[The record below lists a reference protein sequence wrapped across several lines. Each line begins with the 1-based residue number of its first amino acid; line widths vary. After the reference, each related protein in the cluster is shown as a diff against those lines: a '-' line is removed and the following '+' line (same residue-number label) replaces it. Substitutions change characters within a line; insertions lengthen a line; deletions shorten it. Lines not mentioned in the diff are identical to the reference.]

1 MSKNVAK
8 APRLRL
14 EIEQKTLDRIK
25 KDGESFL
32 NRLAQKSVGDV
43 IERYKRGIAQLV
55 VSLTSGT
62 GTGDV
67 VSEYELICEAVPGGL
82 DDERGYATRKM
93 RKQPDSEQLVF
104 VRNGYLVEFP
114 KGVIPSSVRLIRAKE
129 RVKALGDILAPCL
142 YTVLKRDSVGAERE
156 SGISRPDLS
165 GDGSDSI
172 NSIVEARSQVVK
184 SVRSEVSEMRRDG
197 LSELELV
204 YFLVRVIRIRLDNYA
219 AFIGLPEDLSLPL
232 KIRDAFLRK
241 RDLAA

>member
-1 MSKNVAK
+1 MSTDVAES
-8 APRLRL
+8 PRFRFKIGQ
-14 EIEQKTLDRIK
+14 ETLDRIK

-32 NRLAQKSVGDV
+32 NRLTPKSVGDV
-43 IERYKRGIAQLV
+43 IERYKRGVAQLV

-67 VSEYELICEAVPGGL
+67 VSEYELIFETVPGGL
-82 DDERGYATRKM
+82 DDEGGYATRKM
-93 RKQPDSEQLVF
+93 PKQPDSEQLVF

-129 RVKALGDILAPCL
+129 RVKTLGDILAPCL
-142 YTVLKRDSVGAERE
+142 HTVLKRDGVVAERE
-156 SGISRPDLS
+156 SGVSRPDLS
-165 GDGSDSI
+165 SGDSDSI
-172 NSIVEARSQVVK
+172 HSIVEARSQVVN